1 MSISYVR
8 SFRRSIIGGVAIAAL
23 VPAFAMA
30 QESAGA
36 AGETDASSSEEI
48 VVTGTMV
55 RGVAPP
61 GANPISV
68 STQAIQNIG
77 ATSINQ
83 VLQTVPQLASFG
95 NLQQPLA
102 ASPEVSVNRPNLR
115 NLPGFNNAGGSTT
128 LVLMDGHRLVGVG
141 VATTSP
147 DPDVIPPSVIE
158 RIEIVPD
165 GGSAIYGSDAVAGV
179 LNFITRKRFDGV
191 KVDASYGF
199 ADNYYSWD
207 ANILAGKDWGSGSLF
222 VAYSYAKSDELLGGE
237 RDYIREF
244 PSANYSGVL
253 ARQLYCPGA
262 ANFTY
267 GSGSTAVVNRVG
279 PGGTFTANAVND
291 CDGSDYATVF
301 PSSQRHSVFAGL
313 TQELD
318 DNTSID
324 IRAYYTRRTT
334 QIRTGDYTYQFAYSS
349 QNNAPAPYN
358 DPLNP
363 NDNVQTVFGSFGP
376 RGAATAD
383 IAISTW
389 GVTPTITRKLGD
401 NFQLR
406 VLYSYGE
413 SDNRFITHSVN
424 PAAVSRAVGF
434 GLFDPYRP
442 DLASP
447 AVLGAF
453 TNFENFNHTRQSFH
467 NVRAVVDGDLF
478 EMSGGA
484 VKMAAGVEYM
494 SESFR
499 SNYGNAIPGFEN
511 TGYVNGGPTDVIPD
525 LAALPRFNL
534 SRNVKSVF
542 GEVIVPFFGSGNATP
557 GIEELTVSLAGRY
570 DKYSDFGD
578 TFNPRIGVT
587 YKPFGWLSLR
597 GAWGKSFNAPSLAD
611 DDAAT
616 GSTVFLL
623 PCNAIGLCPPSDLVA
638 NGQYPAQLPGQ
649 GNIVAVRG
657 NAPGIEPQT
666 ATTWT
671 LGFEARPVTG
681 FSFGVT
687 YFNINFRNIIGLA
700 PFENGGTLYRDF
712 GQVINDNPTQAEIDA
727 IYNLWSL
734 PGNSCGRCFGT
745 PTVANTYAVVDA
757 RKNNLGSVKVSG
769 LDFNLNYRYETGFG
783 ALFFGTNGTY
793 TLSNKRSSSAGRP
806 FVEQVNFN
814 STKLRMR
821 TTVGADVGPVTGQ
834 LVWNHQSGYPLFPTV
849 GVAGFALTPQTMVSS
864 FNTFDLLLRYDMK
877 GEGFGKDLSL
887 RLNVNNLFDAAPP
900 TYIAFDNVAGRRG
913 TANGATLGRF
923 VQFGVSKKF

>member
-1 MSISYVR
+1 MSNSFTR
-8 SFRRSIIGGVAIAAL
+8 SFRRSVIGGVALAAL
-23 VPAFAMA
+23 MPAFAMA

-36 AGETDASSSEEI
+36 ADQADAPANEEI
-48 VVTGTMV
+48 VVTGTLV

-77 ATSINQ
+77 ATSVNQ

-95 NLQQPLA
+95 SLQQPLA
-102 ASPEVSVNRPNLR
+102 NSPEVAVNRPNLR
-115 NLPGFNNAGGSTT
+115 NLPGFNTSGGSST

-141 VATTSP
+141 VASTSP

-158 RIEIVPD
+158 RVEIVPD

-207 ANILAGKDWGSGSLF
+207 ANIIAGKDWGSGSF
-222 VAYSYAKSDELLGGE
+222 FAAYSYSKSDELLGID

-253 ARQLYCPGA
+253 TRQLTCPGA

-267 GSGSTAVVNRVG
+267 GSVVNRVNSTG
-279 PGGTFTANAVND
+279 VPFTANSVND

-313 TQELD
+313 TQQLD
-318 DNTSID
+318 DNTTID
-324 IRAYYTRRTT
+324 VRAYFTRRTT
-334 QIRTGDYTYQFAYSS
+334 QIRNGNYIYQYAYSS
-349 QNNAPAPYN
+349 QQGNPAPAPYN
-358 DPLNP
+358 DPLNAA
-363 NDNVQTVFGSFGP
+363 DNSPTVYGSFGP
-376 RGAATAD
+376 LGAATSD
-383 IAISTW
+383 IKISTW

-413 SDNRFITHSVN
+413 SDSSFITHGVN
-424 PAAVSRAVGF
+424 QDAVNRAVTLGV
-434 GLFDPYRP
+434 FDPFRP
-442 DLASP
+442 DLAAP
-447 AVLGAF
+447 GVLNAF
-453 TNFENFNHTRQSFH
+453 TNFENFNHTIQSFH
-467 NVRAVVDGDLF
+467 NVRAVVDGDLV
-478 EMSGGA
+478 ELPGGA

-494 SESFR
+494 RESFR

-511 TGYVNGGPTDVIPD
+511 TGYVNGGGNDVIPS

-534 SRNVKSVF
+534 SRNVTSVF

-557 GIEELTVSLAGRY
+557 GIEQLTLSLAGRY

-578 TFNPRIGVT
+578 TFNPRIGLT
-587 YKPFGWLSLR
+587 YKPFDWLSLR

-611 DDAAT
+611 DDAAA
-616 GSTVFLL
+616 GSTVFVL
-623 PCNAIGLCPPSDLVA
+623 PCSAIGLCPPADLIA
-638 NGQYPAQLPGQ
+638 NGQYPAQNPGQ

-657 NAPGIEPQT
+657 NAPGIQPQT

-671 LGFEARPVTG
+671 LGFDARPVTG

-700 PFENGGTLYRDF
+700 PFENGATLYRDF

-727 IYNLWSL
+727 IYGLRLL

-745 PTVANTYAVVDA
+745 PTAANTYAVIDA

-769 LDFNLNYRYETGFG
+769 LDFNLNYRYEAGFG
-783 ALFFGTNGTY
+783 ALFFGTNGSY
-793 TLSNKRSSSAGRP
+793 TLSNKRSPSAGRP

-814 STKLRMR
+814 NSKLRMR
-821 TTVGADVGPVTGQ
+821 TTAGAEVGPVTGQ

-887 RLNVNNLFDAAPP
+887 RLNINNLFDAAPP

-913 TANGATLGRF
+913 TANGGTLGRF
-923 VQFGVSKKF
+923 VQFGISKQF